1 MSSRPRIAQIDGKKF
16 AGMVAAADAVTATA
30 PEEKFSLPDKTIS
43 FLANLPVNDEEKTE
57 QGRLIGERF
66 ALNQRTLAF
75 ATRVLDARRARLT
88 QKHEAAKAAV
98 RRQQEIIEKLKLA
111 IAEDGQLAL
120 RAENTLRSAQ
130 AEELVARNALK
141 NLSRF
146 ASAATIA
153 AAERKVEIE
162 GRKVHEAEE
171 ASATWHNHVRTQK
184 FTVLPA
190 ESTKLE
196 ELMAEESRA
205 ADELAGRIPGMREL
219 GFVVA

>member
-1 MSSRPRIAQIDGKKF
+1 MSSRPRIAQIHGSKF
-16 AGMVAAADAVTATA
+16 AGVVTAADTVSAAA
-30 PEEKFSLPDKTIS
+30 PEEKFSLPDQTIS
-43 FLANLPVNDEEKTE
+43 FLANLPVSDEEKTE

-98 RRQQEIIEKLKLA
+98 RRQQEIIAQLELT

-130 AEELVARNALK
+130 AEELDARNALK

-162 GRKVHEAEE
+162 GRKVHEAEQ
-171 ASATWHNHVRTQK
+171 ASAEWHTHVRTQK
-184 FTVLPA
+184 FTLLPA
-190 ESTKLE
+190 ESTKLG
-196 ELMAEESRA
+196 ELLLEESRI
-205 ADELAGRIPGMREL
+205 ADELAGRLVGMTEL
-219 GFVVA
+219 GFIT